1 MTGEIKTLKQD
12 RGFGFIRSGH
22 GDEVFFHRS
31 AVVDGSFDL
40 LREGQEVSFDLE
52 NSPRGPRAA
61 NVKAV
66 E

>member
-1 MTGEIKTLKQD
+1 MTGEIKTLKHD

-22 GDEVFFHRS
+22 GEEVFFHRS
-31 AVVDGSFDL
+31 SVVDGNFDT
-40 LREGQEVSFDLE
+40 LREGQEVSFELE
-52 NSPRGPRAA
+52 NSPRGPRAT